1 MKILSV
7 FTLVCGLCLT
17 ANVSAQKYVVE
28 DGGIG
33 LSAPELEYIVRHW
46 TPEMQQAAAND
57 MGDRLEL
64 LNMALASKKIAAEAD
79 KLTEADGDV
88 YWKSVRLMN
97 PNNSKR
103 PLAPMPRKILKEL
116 VECSPRPL
124 TSGQIAERLDTDSEK
139 FSYASYRQH
148 IKTLRRSFDVAE
160 GDDGKFIECCNQGA
174 GIVTFGDEGAYCW
187 KPPGAKQ

>member
-1 MKILSV
+1 MLRQNSLDDKVNSTDSIKSAE
-7 FTLVCGLCLT
+7 LT
-17 ANVSAQKYVVE
+17 I
-28 DGGIG
+28 D
-33 LSAPELEYIVRHW
+33 
-46 TPEMQQAAAND
+46 
-57 MGDRLEL
+57 
-64 LNMALASKKIAAEAD
+64 LN
-79 KLTEADGDV
+79 TWDV

-124 TSGQIAERLDTDSEK
+124 TSGQIAERLDADAEK

-160 GDDGKFIECCNQGA
+160 GDDGKFLECCSQGS

-187 KPPGAKQ
+187 KPPGVKQ